1 MDESSRSTYNSLGRH
16 QRLSDIINI
25 ENDMIAKAKAI
36 SHGANSMR
44 YVVNKDK
51 ADIIK
56 LHSLPDNVAAESL
69 WTRML
74 LHQAKFLGEH
84 PKAIK
89 NNMIRIEVSPT
100 AEETKGWTNVDWEK
114 LADDFIREFDS
125 IDLSEKIKR
134 AKDRHT
140 NLCNSQYVVSLHRDS
155 KSGILHLHIDAN
167 RIDNGGNIN
176 NDHNIHIRAM
186 VAANNITKRR
196 GWVQASDIS
205 TQNKQEIT
213 NACIDA
219 LRSMDRFDWNDYVE
233 RLKQYG
239 YDVMQQKDSQNIVR
253 GYSIKRGN
261 STYKSSSLGKG
272 RNLMPSKIEAT
283 WKELHKEV
291 LQKENADIDNHEK
304 NTSEELQT
312 AKNARCRNCNEF
324 QSQSLVHHS
333 INWNYCDYEIDIL
346 SNVNDILMQDVSL
359 PENNVFATINDL
371 QRTAVLLFAG
381 YLDAATQMSESTGG
395 GGSTPDGWGR
405 DKGEDDLEW
414 ARRCAKMASHMCRP
428 AIKRGNRR

>member
-1 MDESSRSTYNSLGRH
+1 
-16 QRLSDIINI
+16 
-25 ENDMIAKAKAI
+25 MIAKAKAI

-125 IDLSEKIKR
+125 IDLSEKINR

>member
-1 MDESSRSTYNSLGRH
+1 
-16 QRLSDIINI
+16 
-25 ENDMIAKAKAI
+25 MIAKARAI

-56 LHSLPDNVAAESL
+56 LHLLPDNVSAESL
-69 WTRML
+69 WSRML
-74 LHQAKFLGEH
+74 LHQAKFSGEY
-84 PKAIK
+84 PKTIK

-100 AEETKGWTNVDWEK
+100 SEETKGWTNTDWEK

-125 IDLSEKIKR
+125 IDLSEKNKC

-140 NLCNSQYVVSLHRDS
+140 NLRNSQYVVSLHRDS

-167 RIDNGGNIN
+167 RIDNDGNIN

-186 VAANNITKRR
+186 AAANNIAKRR
-196 GWVQASDIS
+196 GWIQASDIS
-205 TQNKQEIT
+205 IQNKQEIT
-213 NACIDA
+213 NDCMDA
-219 LRSMDRFDWNDYVE
+219 LRSMDRFNWNDYVE

-239 YDVMQQKDSQNIVR
+239 YDMMLQKDSQNIIR

-283 WKELHKEV
+283 WEKLHKEV
-291 LQKENADIDNHEK
+291 LQQEDADRENHVR
-304 NTSEELQT
+304 NTSAELQT
-312 AKNARCRNCNEF
+312 ANNARCRNCNEY
-324 QSQSLVHHS
+324 QPQSLVHHS
-333 INWNYCDYEIDIL
+333 INWNYHDYEIDIP
-346 SNVNDILMQDVSL
+346 SNANDILMQDVSL

-371 QRTAVLLFAG
+371 QQTAVLLFAG

-405 DKGEDDLEW
+405 NKDEDDLEW
-414 ARRCAKMASHMCRP
+414 ARRCARMASQMCRP
-428 AIKRGNRR
+428 AVKRGNRR

>member
-1 MDESSRSTYNSLGRH
+1 
-16 QRLSDIINI
+16 
-25 ENDMIAKAKAI
+25 MIAKARAI

-69 WTRML
+69 WARML

-89 NNMIRIEVSPT
+89 NDMIRIEVSPT
-100 AEETKGWTNVDWEK
+100 AEETKGWTNADWEK

-125 IDLSEKIKR
+125 IDLLKESKR

-140 NLCNSQYVVSLHRDS
+140 NLRNSQYVVSLHRDS

-167 RIDNGGNIN
+167 RIDNDGNIN
-176 NDHNIHIRAM
+176 NDHIIHIRAM

-205 TQNKQEIT
+205 MQNKQEIT
-213 NACIDA
+213 NACMDA

-233 RLKQYG
+233 RLKQRG
-239 YDVMQQKDSQNIVR
+239 YDVLLQKDSQYVVR

-261 STYKSSSLGKG
+261 STYKSSSLGKS

-283 WKELHKEV
+283 WNELRKEV
-291 LQKENADIDNHEK
+291 LQKENTDIDSHVK
-304 NTSEELQT
+304 NTSAELQT
-312 AKNARCRNCNEF
+312 ANNARCRNCNEY
-324 QSQSLVHHS
+324 QPQTLVHHS
-333 INWNYCDYEIDIL
+333 INWNYCDYEIDIP
-346 SNVNDILMQDVSL
+346 SNANDILMQDVSL
-359 PENNVFATINDL
+359 SENNVFATINDL

-405 DKGEDDLEW
+405 DKDEDDLEW
-414 ARRCAKMASHMCRP
+414 ARRCARMANQMCRP
-428 AIKRGNRR
+428 AVKRGNRR

>member
-1 MDESSRSTYNSLGRH
+1 
-16 QRLSDIINI
+16 
-25 ENDMIAKAKAI
+25 MIAKARAI

-125 IDLSEKIKR
+125 IDLSEKTKR

-213 NACIDA
+213 NVCIDA

>member
-1 MDESSRSTYNSLGRH
+1 
-16 QRLSDIINI
+16 
-25 ENDMIAKAKAI
+25 MIAKAKAI

-261 STYKSSSLGKG
+261 STYKSSSLGKS

>member
-1 MDESSRSTYNSLGRH
+1 
-16 QRLSDIINI
+16 
-25 ENDMIAKAKAI
+25 MIAKARAI

-44 YVVNKDK
+44 YVVNKYK

-56 LHSLPDNVAAESL
+56 LHLLPDNVAAESL
-69 WTRML
+69 WSRML
-74 LHQAKFLGEH
+74 LHQAKFWGEH
-84 PKAIK
+84 TKAIK

-125 IDLSEKIKR
+125 IDLSEKTKR
-134 AKDRHT
+134 AKDIHT

-213 NACIDA
+213 NACMDA
-219 LRSMDRFDWNDYVE
+219 LRSMDRFDWSDYVE
-233 RLKQYG
+233 RLKQSD
-239 YDVMQQKDSQNIVR
+239 YDVMLQKDSQDVVR

-283 WKELHKEV
+283 WKDLHKDI
-291 LQKENADIDNHEK
+291 LQQDKADKENQVK
-304 NTSEELQT
+304 NTSAELQT
-312 AKNARCRNCNEF
+312 ANNARCRNCNEY
-324 QSQSLVHHS
+324 QPQSLVHHS
-333 INWNYCDYEIDIL
+333 INWNYHDYEIDIP
-346 SNVNDILMQDVSL
+346 SNANDILMQDVSL

-371 QRTAVLLFAG
+371 QQTAVLLFAD

-405 DKGEDDLEW
+405 DKDEDDLEW
-414 ARRCAKMASHMCRP
+414 ARRCARMASQMCRP
-428 AIKRGNRR
+428 AVKRGNRR

>member
-1 MDESSRSTYNSLGRH
+1 
-16 QRLSDIINI
+16 
-25 ENDMIAKAKAI
+25 MIARARAI

-44 YVVNKDK
+44 YVVNKDQ

-56 LHSLPDNVAAESL
+56 LHLLPDNVAAESL
-69 WTRML
+69 WSRML
-74 LHQAKFLGEH
+74 LHQAKFLGERS
-84 PKAIK
+84 KAIK
-89 NNMIRIEVSPT
+89 NKMIRIEVSPT
-100 AEETKGWTNVDWEK
+100 SEETKGWTNTDWEK

-125 IDLSEKIKR
+125 IDLSEKNKC

-140 NLCNSQYVVSLHRDS
+140 NLRNSQYVVSLHRDS

-167 RIDNGGNIN
+167 RIDNDGNIN

-186 VAANNITKRR
+186 AAANNIAKRR
-196 GWVQASDIS
+196 GWIQASDIS
-205 TQNKQEIT
+205 IQNKQEIT
-213 NACIDA
+213 NDCMDA
-219 LRSMDRFDWNDYVE
+219 LRSMDRFNWNDYVE

-239 YDVMQQKDSQNIVR
+239 YDVMLQKDSQNIVR

-283 WKELHKEV
+283 WEKLHKEV
-291 LQKENADIDNHEK
+291 LQQEDADRENHVR
-304 NTSEELQT
+304 NTSAELQT
-312 AKNARCRNCNEF
+312 ANNARCRNCNEY
-324 QSQSLVHHS
+324 QPQSLVHHS
-333 INWNYCDYEIDIL
+333 INWNYHDYEIDIP
-346 SNVNDILMQDVSL
+346 SNANDILMQDVSL

-371 QRTAVLLFAG
+371 QQTAVLLFAG

-405 DKGEDDLEW
+405 DKDEDDLEW
-414 ARRCAKMASHMCRP
+414 ARRCARMANHMCRP

>member
-1 MDESSRSTYNSLGRH
+1 
-16 QRLSDIINI
+16 
-25 ENDMIAKAKAI
+25 MIAKAKAI

-51 ADIIK
+51 SDIIK
-56 LHSLPDNVAAESL
+56 LHLLPDNVAAESL
-69 WTRML
+69 WSRML

-84 PKAIK
+84 SKAIK

-100 AEETKGWTNVDWEK
+100 SKETKGWTNADWEK

-125 IDLSEKIKR
+125 IDLSEKNKC

-140 NLCNSQYVVSLHRDS
+140 NLRNSQYVVSLHRDS
-155 KSGILHLHIDAN
+155 KSGILHLHINAN
-167 RIDNGGNIN
+167 RIDNNGNIN

-186 VAANNITKRR
+186 ATANNIAKRR

-205 TQNKQEIT
+205 MQNKQEIT
-213 NACIDA
+213 NACMDA

-233 RLKQYG
+233 RLKQKG
-239 YDVMQQKDSQNIVR
+239 YDVLLQKDSQDVVR
-253 GYSIKRGN
+253 GYSIKKGY
-261 STYKSSSLGKG
+261 STYKSSSLSKG

-283 WKELHKEV
+283 WNELHKDV
-291 LQKENADIDNHEK
+291 LKQDNADMENHVK
-304 NTSEELQT
+304 NISAELQT
-312 AKNARCRNCNEF
+312 ANNAMCRNCNGHQHQPF
-324 QSQSLVHHS
+324 VHHS
-333 INWNYCDYEIDIL
+333 INWNYRNYEINIPL
-346 SNVNDILMQDVSL
+346 NVNDILMQDVSL

-371 QRTAVLLFAG
+371 QQTAVLLFAG
-381 YLDAATQMSESTGG
+381 YLDAATLMSESSGG

-405 DKGEDDLEW
+405 DKDEDDLEW
-414 ARRCAKMASHMCRP
+414 ARRCARMASYMCRP

>member
-1 MDESSRSTYNSLGRH
+1 
-16 QRLSDIINI
+16 
-25 ENDMIAKAKAI
+25 MIAKARAI

-56 LHSLPDNVAAESL
+56 LHSLPDNVTAESL
-69 WTRML
+69 WARML

-100 AEETKGWTNVDWEK
+100 AEETKGWTSADWEK

-125 IDLSEKIKR
+125 IDLLKESKR

-140 NLCNSQYVVSLHRDS
+140 NLRNSQYVVSLHRYS

-167 RIDNGGNIN
+167 RIDNDGNIN

-205 TQNKQEIT
+205 KQNKQEIT
-213 NACIDA
+213 DACMNA

-233 RLKQYG
+233 RLKQCG
-239 YDVMQQKDSQNIVR
+239 YDVMLQKDSHDVVR
-253 GYSIKRGN
+253 GYSIKKGN
-261 STYKSSSLGKG
+261 STYKSSFLGKS

-283 WKELHKEV
+283 WKELHKGI
-291 LQKENADIDNHEK
+291 LQQDNVVIEKHMK
-304 NTSEELQT
+304 NTSAELQT
-312 AKNARCRNCNEF
+312 ANNARCRNCNEY
-324 QSQSLVHHS
+324 QAQTLVHHS
-333 INWNYCDYEIDIL
+333 INLNYRNYEIDIP
-346 SNVNDILMQDVSL
+346 SDANDILMKEVSL
-359 PENNVFATINDL
+359 PKNNIFVTINDL
-371 QRTAVLLFAG
+371 QRTAILLFAG
-381 YLDAATQMSESTGG
+381 YLDAATQMSESSGG

-405 DKGEDDLEW
+405 DKDEDDLEW
-414 ARRCAKMASHMCRP
+414 ARRCARMANQMCRP

>member
-1 MDESSRSTYNSLGRH
+1 
-16 QRLSDIINI
+16 
-25 ENDMIAKAKAI
+25 MIAKARAI

-56 LHSLPDNVAAESL
+56 LHLLPDNVAAESL
-69 WTRML
+69 WSM
-74 LHQAKFLGEH
+74 LHQAKFLGERS
-84 PKAIK
+84 KAIK

-100 AEETKGWTNVDWEK
+100 SEETKGWTNTDWEK

-125 IDLSEKIKR
+125 IDLSEKNKC

-140 NLCNSQYVVSLHRDS
+140 NLRNSQYVVSLHRDS

-167 RIDNGGNIN
+167 RIDNDGNIN

-186 VAANNITKRR
+186 AAANNIAKRR
-196 GWVQASDIS
+196 GWIQASDIS
-205 TQNKQEIT
+205 IQNKQEIT
-213 NACIDA
+213 NDCMDA
-219 LRSMDRFDWNDYVE
+219 LRSMDRFNWNDYVE

-239 YDVMQQKDSQNIVR
+239 YDMMLQKDSQNIVR

-283 WKELHKEV
+283 WEKLHKEV
-291 LQKENADIDNHEK
+291 LQQEDADRENHVR
-304 NTSEELQT
+304 NTSAELQT
-312 AKNARCRNCNEF
+312 ANNARCRNCNEY
-324 QSQSLVHHS
+324 QPQSLVHHS
-333 INWNYCDYEIDIL
+333 INWNYHDYEIDIP
-346 SNVNDILMQDVSL
+346 SNANDILMQDVSL

-371 QRTAVLLFAG
+371 QQTAVLLFAG

-405 DKGEDDLEW
+405 NKDEDDLEW
-414 ARRCAKMASHMCRP
+414 ARRCARMASQMCRP
-428 AIKRGNRR
+428 AVKRGNRR

>member
-1 MDESSRSTYNSLGRH
+1 
-16 QRLSDIINI
+16 
-25 ENDMIAKAKAI
+25 MIAKARAI

-56 LHSLPDNVAAESL
+56 LHLLPDNVAAESL
-69 WTRML
+69 WSRML
-74 LHQAKFLGEH
+74 LHQAKFMGKR

-100 AEETKGWTNVDWEK
+100 AEETKGWTNADWGK
-114 LADDFIREFDS
+114 LADDFILEFDS
-125 IDLSEKIKR
+125 IDLSEKTKR
-134 AKDRHT
+134 VKDKHT
-140 NLCNSQYVVSLHRDS
+140 NLRNSQYVVSLHRDS

-167 RIDNGGNIN
+167 RIDNDGNIN

-186 VAANNITKRR
+186 AAANNIAKRK

-205 TQNKQEIT
+205 KQNKQEIT
-213 NACIDA
+213 NACINV

-233 RLKQYG
+233 RLKQKG
-239 YDVMQQKDSQNIVR
+239 YDVMLQKDSQDVVR

-405 DKGEDDLEW
+405 DKDEDDLEW

>member
-1 MDESSRSTYNSLGRH
+1 
-16 QRLSDIINI
+16 
-25 ENDMIAKAKAI
+25 MIAKARAI

-56 LHSLPDNVAAESL
+56 LHLLPDNVAAESL
-69 WTRML
+69 WSRML
-74 LHQAKFLGEH
+74 LHQAKFLGERY
-84 PKAIK
+84 KAIK

-100 AEETKGWTNVDWEK
+100 SEETKGWPNTDWEK

-125 IDLSEKIKR
+125 IDLSEKNKC

-140 NLCNSQYVVSLHRDS
+140 NLRNSQYVVSLHRDS

-167 RIDNGGNIN
+167 RIDNDGNIN

-186 VAANNITKRR
+186 AAANNIAKRR
-196 GWVQASDIS
+196 GWIQASDIS
-205 TQNKQEIT
+205 IQNKQEIT
-213 NACIDA
+213 NDCMDA
-219 LRSMDRFDWNDYVE
+219 LCSMDRFNWNDYVE

-239 YDVMQQKDSQNIVR
+239 YDVMLQKDSQNIVR

-283 WKELHKEV
+283 WEKLHKEV
-291 LQKENADIDNHEK
+291 LQQEDADRENHVRNISA
-304 NTSEELQT
+304 ELQT
-312 AKNARCRNCNEF
+312 ANNARCRNCNEY
-324 QSQSLVHHS
+324 QPQSLVHHS
-333 INWNYCDYEIDIL
+333 INWNYHDYEIDIP
-346 SNVNDILMQDVSL
+346 SNANDILMQDVSL

-371 QRTAVLLFAG
+371 QQTAVLLFAG

-405 DKGEDDLEW
+405 DKDEDDLEW
-414 ARRCAKMASHMCRP
+414 ARRCARMASQMCRP
-428 AIKRGNRR
+428 AVKRGNRR

>member
-1 MDESSRSTYNSLGRH
+1 
-16 QRLSDIINI
+16 
-25 ENDMIAKAKAI
+25 MIAKARAI

-56 LHSLPDNVAAESL
+56 LHLLPDNVTAESL
-69 WTRML
+69 WSRML
-74 LHQAKFLGEH
+74 LHQVKFLGERS
-84 PKAIK
+84 KAIK

-100 AEETKGWTNVDWEK
+100 FEETKGWTNADWEK

-125 IDLSEKIKR
+125 IDLSKGTKR

-140 NLCNSQYVVSLHRDS
+140 NLHNSQYVVSLHRDS

-167 RIDNGGNIN
+167 RIDNNGNIN

-186 VAANNITKRR
+186 AAANNITKRR

-205 TQNKQEIT
+205 MRNKQEIT
-213 NACIDA
+213 NACMDA
-219 LRSMDRFDWNDYVE
+219 LRSMDRFKWNDYVE

-239 YDVMQQKDSQNIVR
+239 YDVMLQKDSQDVVR
-253 GYSIKRGN
+253 GYSIKKGN

-283 WKELHKEV
+283 WNELHKEI
-291 LQKENADIDNHEK
+291 LQRENAEENHEE
-304 NTSEELQT
+304 NTSVELQT
-312 AKNARCRNCNEF
+312 ANNARCRNCNEY
-324 QSQSLVHHS
+324 QSQTLVHHS
-333 INWNYCDYEIDIL
+333 INWNYCDYEIDIP
-346 SNVNDILMQDVSL
+346 SNANEILMQEASL
-359 PENNVFATINDL
+359 SENNVFATINDL
-371 QRTAVLLFAG
+371 QQTAVLLFAG
-381 YLDAATQMSESTGG
+381 YLDAATQMSESSGG

-405 DKGEDDLEW
+405 DKDEDDLEW
-414 ARRCAKMASHMCRP
+414 ARRCARMASHMCRP
-428 AIKRGNRR
+428 TIKRGNRR

>member
-1 MDESSRSTYNSLGRH
+1 
-16 QRLSDIINI
+16 
-25 ENDMIAKAKAI
+25 MIAKARAI

-56 LHSLPDNVAAESL
+56 LHLLPDNVSAESL
-69 WTRML
+69 WSRML
-74 LHQAKFLGEH
+74 LHQAKFSGEY

-100 AEETKGWTNVDWEK
+100 SEETKGWTNTDWEK

-125 IDLSEKIKR
+125 IDLSEKNKC

-140 NLCNSQYVVSLHRDS
+140 NLRNSQYVVSLHRDS

-167 RIDNGGNIN
+167 RIDNDGNIN

-186 VAANNITKRR
+186 AAANNIAKRR
-196 GWVQASDIS
+196 GWIQASDIS
-205 TQNKQEIT
+205 IQNKQEIT
-213 NACIDA
+213 NDCMDA
-219 LRSMDRFDWNDYVE
+219 LRSMDRFNWNDYVE

-239 YDVMQQKDSQNIVR
+239 YDMMLQKDSQNIIR

-283 WKELHKEV
+283 WEKLHKEV
-291 LQKENADIDNHEK
+291 LQQEDADRENHVR
-304 NTSEELQT
+304 NTSAELQT
-312 AKNARCRNCNEF
+312 ANNARCRNCNEY
-324 QSQSLVHHS
+324 QPQSLVHHS
-333 INWNYCDYEIDIL
+333 INWNYHDYEIDIP
-346 SNVNDILMQDVSL
+346 SNANDILMQDVSF

-371 QRTAVLLFAG
+371 QQTAVLLFAG

-405 DKGEDDLEW
+405 NKDEDDLEW
-414 ARRCAKMASHMCRP
+414 ARRCARMASQMCRP
-428 AIKRGNRR
+428 AVKRGNRR

>member
-1 MDESSRSTYNSLGRH
+1 
-16 QRLSDIINI
+16 
-25 ENDMIAKAKAI
+25 MIAKARAI

-56 LHSLPDNVAAESL
+56 LHLLPDNVAAESL
-69 WTRML
+69 WSRML
-74 LHQAKFLGEH
+74 LHQAKFLGERS
-84 PKAIK
+84 KAIK

-100 AEETKGWTNVDWEK
+100 SEETKGWTNTDWEK

-125 IDLSEKIKR
+125 IDLSEKNKC

-140 NLCNSQYVVSLHRDS
+140 NLRNSQYVVSLHRDS

-167 RIDNGGNIN
+167 RIDNDGNIN

-186 VAANNITKRR
+186 AAANNITKRR

-205 TQNKQEIT
+205 MQNKQEIT
-213 NACIDA
+213 NACMDA
-219 LRSMDRFDWNDYVE
+219 LRSMDRFDWSDYVE
-233 RLKQYG
+233 RLKQSD
-239 YDVMQQKDSQNIVR
+239 YDVMLQKDSQDVVR

-283 WKELHKEV
+283 WKDLHKDI
-291 LQKENADIDNHEK
+291 LQQDKADKENQVK
-304 NTSEELQT
+304 NTSAELQT
-312 AKNARCRNCNEF
+312 ANNARCRNCNEY
-324 QSQSLVHHS
+324 QPQPLVHHS
-333 INWNYCDYEIDIL
+333 INWNYRDYEIEIP
-346 SNVNDILMQDVSL
+346 SNANDILMQNMSL
-359 PENNVFATINDL
+359 PKNNVFATINDL
-371 QRTAVLLFAG
+371 QQTAILLFAG
-381 YLDAATQMSESTGG
+381 YLDAAIQMSESSGG
-395 GGSTPDGWGR
+395 GGSTPDGWCR
-405 DKGEDDLEW
+405 DKDEDDLEW
-414 ARRCAKMASHMCRP
+414 ARRCARMASHICRP

>member
-1 MDESSRSTYNSLGRH
+1 
-16 QRLSDIINI
+16 
-25 ENDMIAKAKAI
+25 MIAKARAI

-56 LHSLPDNVAAESL
+56 LHLLPDNVAAESL
-69 WTRML
+69 WSRML

-100 AEETKGWTNVDWEK
+100 AEETKGWTNADWEK

-125 IDLSEKIKR
+125 IDLSEKTKR
-134 AKDRHT
+134 AKARHT

-186 VAANNITKRR
+186 AAANNIAKRR
-196 GWVQASDIS
+196 GWVQAADIS
-205 TQNKQEIT
+205 RHNKQEIT
-213 NACIDA
+213 AACMDV
-219 LRSMDRFDWNDYVE
+219 LRSMDRFGWNDYIE
-233 RLKQYG
+233 RLKQKG
-239 YDVMQQKDSQNIVR
+239 YDVMLQKDSQDVVR

-272 RNLMPSKIEAT
+272 RNLMPSKIETT
-283 WKELHKEV
+283 WNELHKEV

-312 AKNARCRNCNEF
+312 ANNARCRNCNEF
-324 QSQSLVHHS
+324 QSQPLVHHS
-333 INWNYCDYEIDIL
+333 INWNYCDYEIDIPL
-346 SNVNDILMQDVSL
+346 NVNDILMQDVSL

-381 YLDAATQMSESTGG
+381 YLDAATQMSESSGG

-405 DKGEDDLEW
+405 DKDEDDLEW
-414 ARRCAKMASHMCRP
+414 ARRCTRMASHMCRP

>member
-1 MDESSRSTYNSLGRH
+1 
-16 QRLSDIINI
+16 
-25 ENDMIAKAKAI
+25 MIAKARAI

-56 LHSLPDNVAAESL
+56 LHLLPDNVSAESL
-69 WTRML
+69 WSRML
-74 LHQAKFLGEH
+74 LHQAKFSGEY

-100 AEETKGWTNVDWEK
+100 SEETKGWTNTDWEK

-125 IDLSEKIKR
+125 IDLSEKNKC

-140 NLCNSQYVVSLHRDS
+140 NLRNSQYVVSLHRDS

-167 RIDNGGNIN
+167 RIDNDGNIN

-186 VAANNITKRR
+186 AAANNIAKRR
-196 GWVQASDIS
+196 GWIQASDIS
-205 TQNKQEIT
+205 IQNKQEIT
-213 NACIDA
+213 NDCMDA
-219 LRSMDRFDWNDYVE
+219 LRSMDRFNWNDYVE

-239 YDVMQQKDSQNIVR
+239 YDMMLQKDSQNIIR

-283 WKELHKEV
+283 WEKLHKEV
-291 LQKENADIDNHEK
+291 LQQEDADRENHVR
-304 NTSEELQT
+304 NTSAELQT
-312 AKNARCRNCNEF
+312 ANNARCRNCNEY
-324 QSQSLVHHS
+324 QPQSLVHHS
-333 INWNYCDYEIDIL
+333 INWNYHDYEIDIP
-346 SNVNDILMQDVSL
+346 SNANDILMQDVSL

-371 QRTAVLLFAG
+371 QQTAVLLFAG

-405 DKGEDDLEW
+405 NKDEDDLEW
-414 ARRCAKMASHMCRP
+414 ARRCARMASQMSRP
-428 AIKRGNRR
+428 AVKRGNRR

>member
-1 MDESSRSTYNSLGRH
+1 
-16 QRLSDIINI
+16 
-25 ENDMIAKAKAI
+25 MIAKARAI

-56 LHSLPDNVAAESL
+56 LHLLPDNVSAESL
-69 WTRML
+69 WSRML
-74 LHQAKFLGEH
+74 LHQAKFSGEY

-100 AEETKGWTNVDWEK
+100 SEETKGWTNTDWEK

-125 IDLSEKIKR
+125 IDLSEKNKC

-140 NLCNSQYVVSLHRDS
+140 NLRNSQYVVSLHRDS

-167 RIDNGGNIN
+167 RIDNDGNIN

-186 VAANNITKRR
+186 AAANNIAKRR
-196 GWVQASDIS
+196 GWIQASDIS
-205 TQNKQEIT
+205 IQNKQEIT
-213 NACIDA
+213 NDCMDA
-219 LRSMDRFDWNDYVE
+219 LRSMDRFNWNDYVE

-239 YDVMQQKDSQNIVR
+239 YDMMLQKDSQNIIR

-283 WKELHKEV
+283 WEKLHKEV
-291 LQKENADIDNHEK
+291 LQQEDADRENHVR
-304 NTSEELQT
+304 NTSAELQT
-312 AKNARCRNCNEF
+312 ANNARCRNCNEY
-324 QSQSLVHHS
+324 QPQSLVHHS
-333 INWNYCDYEIDIL
+333 INWNYHDYEIDIP
-346 SNVNDILMQDVSL
+346 SNANDILMQDVSL

-371 QRTAVLLFAG
+371 QQTAVLLFAG

-405 DKGEDDLEW
+405 NKDEDDLEW
-414 ARRCAKMASHMCRP
+414 ARRCAQMASQMCRP
-428 AIKRGNRR
+428 AVKRGNRR

>member
-1 MDESSRSTYNSLGRH
+1 
-16 QRLSDIINI
+16 
-25 ENDMIAKAKAI
+25 MIAKARAI

-69 WTRML
+69 WARML

-100 AEETKGWTNVDWEK
+100 AEETKGWTNADWEK

-125 IDLSEKIKR
+125 IDLLKESKR

-140 NLCNSQYVVSLHRDS
+140 NLRNSQYVVSLHRDS

-167 RIDNGGNIN
+167 RIDNDGNIN

-196 GWVQASDIS
+196 GWGQASDIS
-205 TQNKQEIT
+205 MQNKQEIT
-213 NACIDA
+213 NACMDA

-233 RLKQYG
+233 RLKQRG
-239 YDVMQQKDSQNIVR
+239 YDVLLQKDSQDVVR

-261 STYKSSSLGKG
+261 STYKSSSLGKS

-283 WKELHKEV
+283 WNELRKEV
-291 LQKENADIDNHEK
+291 LQKEKTDIDSHVK
-304 NTSEELQT
+304 NTSAELQT
-312 AKNARCRNCNEF
+312 ANNARCRNCNEY
-324 QSQSLVHHS
+324 QPQTLVHHS
-333 INWNYCDYEIDIL
+333 INWNYCDYEIDIP
-346 SNVNDILMQDVSL
+346 SNANDILMQDVSL
-359 PENNVFATINDL
+359 SENNVFATINDL

-381 YLDAATQMSESTGG
+381 YLDAATQMSESSGG
-395 GGSTPDGWGR
+395 GGSTLDDWGR
-405 DKGEDDLEW
+405 GKDEDDLEW
-414 ARRCAKMASHMCRP
+414 ARRCTRMASHMCRP

>member
-1 MDESSRSTYNSLGRH
+1 
-16 QRLSDIINI
+16 
-25 ENDMIAKAKAI
+25 MIAKARAI

-56 LHSLPDNVAAESL
+56 LHLLPDNVAAESL
-69 WTRML
+69 WSRML
-74 LHQAKFLGEH
+74 LHQAKFLGERS
-84 PKAIK
+84 KAIK

-100 AEETKGWTNVDWEK
+100 SEETKGCTNTDWEK

-125 IDLSEKIKR
+125 IDLSEKNKC

-140 NLCNSQYVVSLHRDS
+140 NLRNSQYVVSLHRDS

-167 RIDNGGNIN
+167 RIDNDGNIN

-186 VAANNITKRR
+186 AAANNIAKRR
-196 GWVQASDIS
+196 GWIQASDIS
-205 TQNKQEIT
+205 IQNKQEIT
-213 NACIDA
+213 NDCMDA
-219 LRSMDRFDWNDYVE
+219 LRSMDRFNWNDYVE

-239 YDVMQQKDSQNIVR
+239 YDMMLQKDSQNIIR

-283 WKELHKEV
+283 WEKLHKEV
-291 LQKENADIDNHEK
+291 LQQEDADRENHVR
-304 NTSEELQT
+304 NTSAELQT
-312 AKNARCRNCNEF
+312 ANNARCRNCNEY
-324 QSQSLVHHS
+324 QPQSLVHHS
-333 INWNYCDYEIDIL
+333 INWNYHNYEIDIP
-346 SNVNDILMQDVSL
+346 SNANDILMQDVSL

-371 QRTAVLLFAG
+371 QQTAVLLFAG

-405 DKGEDDLEW
+405 NKDEDDLEW
-414 ARRCAKMASHMCRP
+414 ARRCARMASQMCRP
-428 AIKRGNRR
+428 AVKRGNRR